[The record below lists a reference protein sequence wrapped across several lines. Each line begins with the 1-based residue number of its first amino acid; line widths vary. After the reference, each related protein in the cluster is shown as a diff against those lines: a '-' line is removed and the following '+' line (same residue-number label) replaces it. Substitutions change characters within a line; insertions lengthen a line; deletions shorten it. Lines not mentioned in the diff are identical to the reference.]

1 MQSERIT
8 DPNGSERLDRIL
20 SKIDIGNA
28 ITPEQREQVIQVL
41 RHYGDC
47 YVEDVK
53 EVLPVNFVTHKLHV
67 DADVQLPTRVAQPPL
82 TEPQKIWYYDML
94 DQMEAGGI
102 LARVHSDYVKCVSPT
117 KLVPK

>member
-8 DPNGSERLDRIL
+8 NPNGAERLDRIMA
-20 SKIDIGNA
+20 KIDIGDT
-28 ITPEQREQVIQVL
+28 ITPEQRMQVVEVL
-41 RHYGDC
+41 RRYGDC
-47 YVEDVK
+47 YAEDVK
-53 EVLPVNFVTHKLHV
+53 VLPVNFVTHKLHV
-67 DADVQLPTRVAQPPL
+67 EADAQLPTKVAQPPL